1 MTKDVMGF
9 GRLEIAAIKRNYQNV
24 KPLYRKAEKL
34 QEKIKEEQKEADSLI
49 EEARSCD
56 SYTENLSK
64 KVTGFSLTSKEVLDM
79 HEDAVAWKK
88 YQAEHG
94 VENPMG
100 ICPDMQSPAP
110 AQEPQKE
117 VPENEQDNFNGDNAF

>member
-34 QEKIKEEQKEADSLI
+34 QEKIKEEQEEVNSLI

-79 HEDAVAWKK
+79 HEDESAWKK
-88 YQAEHG
+88 YQEANG
-94 VENPMG
+94 VENLGG
-100 ICPDMQSPAP
+100 INSDMQSPAP
-110 AQEPQKE
+110 QDA
-117 VPENEQDNFNGDNAF
+117 VPEDRQKDFDGDNAF